1 MCCIKEKVNTT
12 YTYTKT
18 NRDDNTT
25 APYKEPNQ
33 STNSIKEVMLSP
45 MYIKP
50 IPSCTYNYNKVGYDV
65 MVKPSV
71 ILRMIPE

>member
-1 MCCIKEKVNTT
+1 M
-12 YTYTKT
+12 YTYTKAT
-18 NRDDNTT
+18 RDDNTT